1 MPSVDPKSKL
11 GELVKPAKCSLDD
24 LLQFEKLKNEQWF
37 MRLAVGGQARG
48 WEFLTADSATNDS
61 MIKEKIGRSERPV
74 TELVLAFVG
83 MVDWRR
89 SKRFMAYLQY
99 FRSDYEQGVLCL
111 RHLKDA
117 PQAGRFEGFGGF
129 MVIGGCKNIWIWTAP
144 RIPGGPTASI

>member
-61 MIKEKIGRSERPV
+61 MIKEKIGRSEQPV

>member
-11 GELVKPAKCSLDD
+11 GELVKPAKASLDD
-24 LLQFEKLKNEQWF
+24 LLQFERLKNEQWF
-37 MRLAVGGQARG
+37 MRLAVAGQARG

-61 MIKEKIGRSERPV
+61 IIKEKIGQSEQPV

-99 FRSDYEQGVLCL
+99 YRSDYEQGVLCL

-117 PQAGRFEGFGGF
+117 PQPGRFEGFGGF
-129 MVIGGCKNIWIWTAP
+129 MVIGGCKNIWIWPDP
-144 RIPGGPTASI
+144 RIPGGRSASI